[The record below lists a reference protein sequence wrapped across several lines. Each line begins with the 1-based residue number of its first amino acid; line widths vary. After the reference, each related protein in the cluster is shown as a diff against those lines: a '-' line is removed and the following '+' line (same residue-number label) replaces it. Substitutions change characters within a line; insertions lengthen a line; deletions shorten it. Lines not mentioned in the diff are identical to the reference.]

1 MNTGSPSHLNV
12 FTVEEFDA
20 PTAEDT
26 AARPSHGPR
35 SAWPFRHRDGVGYN
49 IQLRCLPLD
58 GRLVVLPATVGDEAT
73 SAEAPAGAVA
83 SIKGV
88 RAAKR

>member
-20 PTAEDT
+20 PTSEDAGRKAKSWT
-26 AARPSHGPR
+26 KIGVAFP
-35 SAWPFRHRDGVGYN
+35 HRDGVGYN

-58 GRLVVLPATVGDEAT
+58 GRLVVLPATVGEEAT
-73 SAEAPAGAVA
+73 SADAPAGAVA

>member
-1 MNTGSPSHLNV
+1 MNNGSLSHLNV

-20 PTAEDT
+20 PTSEDPGRKAKSWT
-26 AARPSHGPR
+26 KIGVAFP
-35 SAWPFRHRDGVGYN
+35 HRDGVGYN
-49 IQLRCLPLD
+49 VQLRCLPLD
-58 GRLVVLPATVGDEAT
+58 GRLVVLPATVGEEAT
-73 SAEAPAGAVA
+73 SVDAPAGAAA